1 MFSFVAVNWLA
12 VVVGMVVS
20 MVLGFLWYGP
30 LFGNTWLRLIGK
42 SAEEIESD
50 PTMYIKTAVAAFVAM
65 LFLNMVVSSLG
76 ATTFVSGLIVGA
88 LTFVGF
94 GATQTFVYTTFEGP
108 SEKVW
113 LLFSE
118 YQILV
123 FAIMGGVFAIWG

>member
-42 SAEEIESD
+42 SAEEIDSD

>member
-76 ATTFVSGLIVGA
+76 ATTFASGLIVGA